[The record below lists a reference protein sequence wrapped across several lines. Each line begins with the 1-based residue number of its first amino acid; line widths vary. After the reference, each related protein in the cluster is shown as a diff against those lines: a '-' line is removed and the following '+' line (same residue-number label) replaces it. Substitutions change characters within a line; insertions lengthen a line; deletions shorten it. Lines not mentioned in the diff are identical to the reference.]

1 MDYEPLTQAMIDRA
15 AAAKR
20 RIELAGTPPRR
31 LPVEECKGVN
41 VAWETVRRPGS
52 RTAIL
57 VNVLPEGQ
65 PARIV

>member
-1 MDYEPLTQAMIDRA
+1 MDYEPLTQAMIDQA

-31 LPVEECKGVN
+31 LPVEECHGIN
-41 VAWETVRRPGS
+41 VAWEKVQRPG
-52 RTAIL
+52 RPAIL
-57 VNVLPEGQ
+57 VSVLPEGQ